1 MLTIFVQE
9 DFIRTISPIQQDYFK
24 LRFDDMLSEAH
35 SFAARYRVYKE
46 EYDKLQFI
54 EYMKG
59 VFIFQGLGNIPNN
72 PLLDDLIEL
81 YNTIYAPY
89 GHMIM
94 TIPINN
100 VVEGAV
106 TKQPLKSKKLLVDY
120 MKSTNNFFVF
130 LSKKGP
136 EGPFSLV

>member
-1 MLTIFVQE
+1 MDLKKEVKIMLTIFTQN
-9 DFIRTISPIQQDYFK
+9 DFIKTISPIHQDYFK
-24 LRFDDMLSEAH
+24 MRFDDMLSEAH

-59 VFIFQGLGNIPNN
+59 VFIFQGLGNIHNN
-72 PLLDDLIEL
+72 PLLDDLTEL

-100 VVEGAV
+100 VVEE
-106 TKQPLKSKKLLVDY
+106 KP
-120 MKSTNNFFVF
+120 
-130 LSKKGP
+130 
-136 EGPFSLV
+136 

>member
-1 MLTIFVQE
+1 MNLEKEVKIMLTIFVQE

-54 EYMKG
+54 AYMKG

-72 PLLDDLIEL
+72 LLLDDLTEL

-89 GHMIM
+89 GHMIIK
-94 TIPINN
+94 IPRNN
-100 VVEGAV
+100 VVEE
-106 TKQPLKSKKLLVDY
+106 KP
-120 MKSTNNFFVF
+120 
-130 LSKKGP
+130 
-136 EGPFSLV
+136 

>member
-1 MLTIFVQE
+1 MQTIYVQD
-9 DFIRTISPIQQDYFK
+9 DFIRTISPIQQDYLK

-72 PLLDDLIEL
+72 PLLEDLTEL
-81 YNTIYAPY
+81 YNSIYTLY
-89 GHMIM
+89 E
-94 TIPINN
+94 N
-100 VVEGAV
+100 
-106 TKQPLKSKKLLVDY
+106 
-120 MKSTNNFFVF
+120 
-130 LSKKGP
+130 
-136 EGPFSLV
+136 

>member
-1 MLTIFVQE
+1 MNLEKEVKIMLTIFVQE

-59 VFIFQGLGNIPNN
+59 VFIFQGLGNISNN
-72 PLLDDLIEL
+72 PLVDDLIEL

-94 TIPINN
+94 TIQLNKT
-100 VVEGAV
+100 EEE
-106 TKQPLKSKKLLVDY
+106 KL
-120 MKSTNNFFVF
+120 
-130 LSKKGP
+130 
-136 EGPFSLV
+136 

>member
-1 MLTIFVQE
+1 MDLEKEVKIMQTIYVQD

-35 SFAARYRVYKE
+35 SFAARYRAYKE

-72 PLLDDLIEL
+72 PLLDDLTEL
-81 YNTIYAPY
+81 YNIIYAPY

-94 TIPINN
+94 TIPLNN
-100 VVEGAV
+100 AEEE
-106 TKQPLKSKKLLVDY
+106 KL
-120 MKSTNNFFVF
+120 
-130 LSKKGP
+130 
-136 EGPFSLV
+136 

>member
-1 MLTIFVQE
+1 MLTIFVQV

-35 SFAARYRVYKE
+35 SFVARYRVYKE

-94 TIPINN
+94 TIQLNN
-100 VVEGAV
+100 TEEE
-106 TKQPLKSKKLLVDY
+106 KL
-120 MKSTNNFFVF
+120 
-130 LSKKGP
+130 
-136 EGPFSLV
+136 

>member
-1 MLTIFVQE
+1 MDLKKKVKIMQTIYVQD

-72 PLLDDLIEL
+72 PLLEDLTEL
-81 YNTIYAPY
+81 YNTIYTLY
-89 GHMIM
+89 
-94 TIPINN
+94 
-100 VVEGAV
+100 E
-106 TKQPLKSKKLLVDY
+106 K
-120 MKSTNNFFVF
+120 
-130 LSKKGP
+130 
-136 EGPFSLV
+136 

>member
-1 MLTIFVQE
+1 MNLEKEVKIMLTIFVQE
-9 DFIRTISPIQQDYFK
+9 DFIRTISPIQQDY
-24 LRFDDMLSEAH
+24 H
-35 SFAARYRVYKE
+35 SFEARYRVYKE

-94 TIPINN
+94 TIQLNN
-100 VVEGAV
+100 TEEE
-106 TKQPLKSKKLLVDY
+106 KL
-120 MKSTNNFFVF
+120 
-130 LSKKGP
+130 
-136 EGPFSLV
+136 

>member
-1 MLTIFVQE
+1 MDLEKEVKIMLTVFTLN
-9 DFIRTISPIQQDYFK
+9 DFSKTISPIHQDYFK
-24 LRFDDMLSEAH
+24 MRFDDMLSEAH

-59 VFIFQGLGNIPNN
+59 VFIFQGLGNIHNN
-72 PLLDDLIEL
+72 PLLDDLTEL

-94 TIPINN
+94 TIPLNN
-100 VVEGAV
+100 AEEE
-106 TKQPLKSKKLLVDY
+106 KL
-120 MKSTNNFFVF
+120 
-130 LSKKGP
+130 
-136 EGPFSLV
+136 

>member
-9 DFIRTISPIQQDYFK
+9 DFIRTISPIQQDY
-24 LRFDDMLSEAH
+24 MLSEAH

-94 TIPINN
+94 TIQLNN
-100 VVEGAV
+100 TEEE
-106 TKQPLKSKKLLVDY
+106 KL
-120 MKSTNNFFVF
+120 
-130 LSKKGP
+130 
-136 EGPFSLV
+136 

>member
-1 MLTIFVQE
+1 
-9 DFIRTISPIQQDYFK
+9 
-24 LRFDDMLSEAH
+24 MLSEAH

-59 VFIFQGLGNIPNN
+59 VFIFQGLGNIHNN
-72 PLLDDLIEL
+72 PLLDDLTEL

-94 TIPINN
+94 TIPLNN
-100 VVEGAV
+100 VEEE
-106 TKQPLKSKKLLVDY
+106 KL
-120 MKSTNNFFVF
+120 
-130 LSKKGP
+130 
-136 EGPFSLV
+136 

>member
-1 MLTIFVQE
+1 
-9 DFIRTISPIQQDYFK
+9 
-24 LRFDDMLSEAH
+24 MLSEAH

-54 EYMKG
+54 VFMKG

-94 TIPINN
+94 TIQLNN
-100 VVEGAV
+100 TEEE
-106 TKQPLKSKKLLVDY
+106 KL
-120 MKSTNNFFVF
+120 
-130 LSKKGP
+130 
-136 EGPFSLV
+136 